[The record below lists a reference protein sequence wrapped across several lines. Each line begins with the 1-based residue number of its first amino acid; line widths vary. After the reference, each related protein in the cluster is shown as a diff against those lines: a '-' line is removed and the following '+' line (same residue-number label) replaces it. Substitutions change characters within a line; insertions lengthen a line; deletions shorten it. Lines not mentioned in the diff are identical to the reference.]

1 MSKTPPKAR
10 HPELAKDLQP
20 FVCST
25 AAACLDPRPAPAA
38 TRGGERQQLEILRRL
53 RMTDVFWLAAASV
66 VAPPKARHPELA
78 KDLQPFV
85 CSTAAACLEPRPAP
99 ATTRGG
105 ERQQME
111 ILRKLRMTEVF
122 WLAVAWF
129 ALALGF
135 ASLSLARAAEPAKP
149 STPVAP
155 SRLPD
160 RRELWV
166 PADQLKDILAK
177 HPNAVVLSREQY
189 NTLLRDAG
197 LEREAGKPA
206 PRTVT
211 FAAAKYA
218 GRIEG
223 KVLSVTAEFTVQVLT
238 DEWAQLPLALE
249 QLTLGAVRVDGEAA
263 LQAAEKATTLLLRG
277 RGEHRVTVEFTAP
290 ISRDIGRSRANF
302 KLPVSAASVF
312 QLDLPPG
319 TDIES
324 PQPVR
329 VVKTAAATSVSAAL
343 TPSAPVLDLAWRTA
357 VDAAASAEPALQGA
371 LRYVID
377 DEKVRGEFFFTL
389 ETALGQLPART
400 AFTLPNG
407 TKLIEVTGAEVAKWT
422 QEGGRLVVDWQS
434 GERRT
439 TELRVVVEQP
449 SLAGAAS
456 ATVLLPVPRMEGAR
470 RFTGSIAV
478 VAEEG
483 VTIKSIATDADPAPL
498 TGTVRAPHRLIAGYT
513 FQRQPDAA
521 RVAVER
527 VTPRFSAD
535 LDTLVAFQLDAIH
548 IERTVTLHEEKG
560 RTFLLALTL
569 PAGEEVLS
577 VRAGDAEPDW
587 RIEGRKLS
595 IRWSGDMQQGKAAP
609 FTIKTRI
616 EPEKWTQLGADGLEW
631 TLGDAVIEG
640 AEKITGYIALT
651 ADPSFRLAA
660 EPSETLER
668 RDGRTTPVRG
678 EYAWFRRAEFALGVK
693 IAKRPGETLAA
704 LIGYALPLEGVLDL
718 HAQLRFTFLHSG
730 QRSVRVRVP
739 AALAQNFHFDGPQ
752 IAERALAGDTW
763 TITFQKELTGAYELG
778 LTAQVPITK
787 QAGDTARFEIAVP
800 VITPLDVQ
808 RSSGVW
814 AVEANTETE
823 ITFTA
828 KGMNE
833 LDSLLAPPLPGYQP
847 RHRVIGVFGWL
858 GQGYALSLSGV
869 RHEAAG
875 VIASVV
881 DRLDIITVVS
891 TSGAERNQATFHL
904 RTAGAQYLD
913 IALPVGSRLL
923 SLSVDDALVKPVGDR
938 PEHLRVQLP
947 AKRDASASI
956 AVAVLYETPKGEWS
970 RGGKYAVQAPR
981 LAKEIPI
988 LRSQWRLYLP
998 DGYEYRALDS
1008 NLPTPPAERAPLL
1021 IEQMPKLLGK
1031 VSRDFTPYG
1040 IFEQQAPTATAYI
1053 HVTPAPSGP
1062 IQVFGGE
1069 QTRARDPAEL
1079 FAEARSRSIRQ
1090 IDKAATEPADAAA
1103 MAQAEPTPARIALVQ
1118 KKLERIII
1126 PRLELRDATIR
1137 EALDFLKKK
1146 SAELDDSPTGKGVN
1160 ILLKLEAGAVTPPSP
1175 SPVPQNPG
1183 LESAQ
1188 PPPQPSPAPND
1199 ARITVTLNNIPMTE
1213 ALRYITSLAN
1223 LKFKIEPNGV
1233 VIVPVSVNTDTLITK
1248 EWKMRPDRMLDEEGK
1263 PLDAKAFMEANGVQ
1277 FGPGASAVFVPQTGK
1292 FIVRNTV
1299 EQLDLIETVTD
1310 SSAAAY
1316 GGRGVQTDDF
1326 AGSRVSGIL
1335 PMKIELPVAGR
1346 AIVLEGLFAAERVE
1360 FRYDDWW
1367 SRARGLWLWF
1377 VAGGVACL
1385 FLARRRPW
1393 WRTCWAVLVLSF
1405 FPLVVSAGATPV
1417 CNALLGGWL
1426 VSVILQRIVARC
1438 VFARRVEVLAS

>member
-1 MSKTPPKAR
+1 MTMIPHQGAGASSP
-10 HPELAKDLQP
+10 
-20 FVCST
+20 
-25 AAACLDPRPAPAA
+25 
-38 TRGGERQQLEILRRL
+38 RRL
-53 RMTDVFWLAAASV
+53 GA
-66 VAPPKARHPELA
+66 
-78 KDLQPFV
+78 Q
-85 CSTAAACLEPRPAP
+85 
-99 ATTRGG
+99 
-105 ERQQME
+105 
-111 ILRKLRMTEVF
+111 RKLY
-122 WLAVAWF
+122 L
-129 ALALGF
+129 
-135 ASLSLARAAEPAKP
+135 LSLIASFLPAHAAEPAKP
-149 STPVAP
+149 PAP

-189 NTLLRDAG
+189 STLLRDAG

-223 KVLSVTAEFTVQVLT
+223 KVLSITADFTVQVLT

-263 LQAAEKATTLLLRG
+263 LQATEKATTLLLRG
-277 RGEHRVTVEFTAP
+277 RGEHRVSVEFTVPIARD
-290 ISRDIGRSRANF
+290 ISRSRVNF

-319 TDIES
+319 ADIES

-329 VVKTAAATSVSAAL
+329 VVKTAASTSIAAAL
-343 TPSAPVLDLAWRTA
+343 TPTAPMLDLAWRTA
-357 VDAAASAEPALQGA
+357 VDAAASAEPALSGA

-377 DEKVRGEFFFTL
+377 DEKVRGEFFLTL

-400 AFTLPNG
+400 AFSLPAG
-407 TKLIEVTGAEVAKWT
+407 AKLIEVTGAEVAKWAL
-422 QEGGRLVVDWQS
+422 EGGRLAVDWQS

-449 SLAGAAS
+449 SLAGAPS

-560 RTFLLALTL
+560 RTFLLLLTL

-595 IRWSGDMQQGKAAP
+595 IRWSGDMQQGKAVP

-616 EPEKWTQLGADGLEW
+616 EPEKWTQLGADGLDW
-631 TLGDAVIEG
+631 TLGDAAIEG
-640 AEKITGYIALT
+640 AEKITGYIALA

-678 EYAWFRRAEFALGVK
+678 EYAWFRRAEFALSVK

-730 QRSVRVRVP
+730 QRSVRVQVP

-763 TITFQKELTGAYELG
+763 TITFQKELTGTYELG
-778 LTAQVPITK
+778 ITAQIPIAK
-787 QAGDTARFEIAVP
+787 QDAARFQIAVP

-858 GQGYALSLSGV
+858 GQGYALALSGV

-875 VIASVV
+875 VITSVV
-881 DRLDIITVVS
+881 DSLDIITVVS

-904 RTAGAQYLD
+904 RSAGAQYLD
-913 IALPVGSRLL
+913 IALPSGSRLL

-947 AKRDASASI
+947 AKRDASAAI

-970 RGGKYAVQAPR
+970 RSGQYAVQAPR

-988 LRSQWRLYLP
+988 LRSQWRLHLP
-998 DGYEYRALDS
+998 DGYEYRSLDS

-1021 IEQMPKLLGK
+1021 VEQMPKLFGK
-1031 VSRDFTPYG
+1031 VSGDFVPVG
-1040 IFEQQAPTATAYI
+1040 IFSKQAPTATAYI
-1053 HVTPAPSGP
+1053 DAPQDSSGAIVLFGGPRTTVDRLDVSKTQAPAAEPAPVP
-1062 IQVFGGE
+1062 AQP
-1069 QTRARDPAEL
+1069 RDASEL

-1090 IDKAATEPADAAA
+1090 IDKAWAEPAQKF
-1103 MAQAEPTPARIALVQ
+1103 MVQ
-1118 KKLERIII
+1118 K
-1126 PRLELRDATIR
+1126 
-1137 EALDFLKKK
+1137 
-1146 SAELDDSPTGKGVN
+1146 
-1160 ILLKLEAGAVTPPSP
+1160 
-1175 SPVPQNPG
+1175 PVQEKAPQG
-1183 LESAQ
+1183 LGLQS
-1188 PPPQPSPAPND
+1188 
-1199 ARITVTLNNIPMTE
+1199 
-1213 ALRYITSLAN
+1213 
-1223 LKFKIEPNGV
+1223 
-1233 VIVPVSVNTDTLITK
+1233 
-1248 EWKMRPDRMLDEEGK
+1248 EE
-1263 PLDAKAFMEANGVQ
+1263 F
-1277 FGPGASAVFVPQTGK
+1277 T
-1292 FIVRNTV
+1292 
-1299 EQLDLIETVTD
+1299 
-1310 SSAAAY
+1310 
-1316 GGRGVQTDDF
+1316 
-1326 AGSRVSGIL
+1326 RVSGIL

-1346 AIVLEGLFAAERVE
+1346 AIVLDGLFAAERVE

-1393 WRTCWAVLVLSF
+1393 LRTCWAVLVLSF

-1438 VFARRVEVLAS
+1438 VFAKREEVLAS